1 MDTGRGDGTE
11 RSGGREDESGGP
23 QVRKK
28 LGFCVAAVLAAL
40 SGQAQ
45 AKDASI
51 YVDGQCDIFSVHW
64 SPGTLVSLTQLASG
78 CSQKFGVG
86 VVGKS
91 FAKHIR
97 HALLFAVQDPDNPAT
112 TLFYQFSSPLADG
125 GTWEE
130 YASAD
135 GEADSLIASGTYH
148 LESQP

>member
-1 MDTGRGDGTE
+1 MKMAWMLAT
-11 RSGGREDESGGP
+11 
-23 QVRKK
+23 VM
-28 LGFCVAAVLAAL
+28 LAAL

-51 YVDGQCDIFSVHW
+51 YLDGHCDIFSVHW

-97 HALLFAVQDPDNPAT
+97 HALLFAVQDPDNSAT

-135 GEADSLIASGTYH
+135 GEEDSLIASGTYH
-148 LESQP
+148 LEP